1 MRVNRLVLHNFRN
14 YAELSLHFP
23 HNVNIFIGHNA
34 QGKTNILE
42 SIYIGAMGRSYRTH
56 NDMEMVRW
64 QYPQSTVQL
73 DFSRLDVA
81 NELLFRFSKQTA
93 RQSQHKEII
102 YNGYVIKTRELMG
115 AFNAVLFSPEDLL
128 LVKGMPAARRQFIDV
143 EISQASPAYYSQL
156 TQYNRL
162 VAQRNN
168 LLKKI
173 RENRLKTDLLD
184 PWDDQLVQA
193 AVRIVIKRREAL
205 KKLAMLANLMH
216 RKITDNKESLALQY
230 MLSGTEK
237 NEQIADKELT
247 EWYRQ
252 MLAKLKFTDVQ
263 RGSTGVGPHRDDLLL
278 TVNDGINLRSF
289 GSQGQ
294 QRTGVLALKLA
305 ELEFIKSETG
315 EYPVLLL
322 DDVMSELDM
331 VRREQLLS
339 FIKDKIQ
346 TFITATDQSYFPEKK
361 MGQYYYVH
369 QGTVME

>member
-1 MRVNRLVLHNFRN
+1 MRINRLVLHNFRN
-14 YAELSLHFP
+14 YAELSLDFP

-42 SIYIGAMGRSYRTH
+42 AIYIGAMGRSYRTH
-56 NDMEMVRW
+56 NDMELVRW
-64 QYPQSTVQL
+64 RYPQGTVQL
-73 DFSRLDVA
+73 YFFRLDVA
-81 NELLFRFSKQTA
+81 NELLFRFSQQTA
-93 RQSQHKEII
+93 KQSQHKEII
-102 YNGYVIKTRELMG
+102 YNGYSIKTRELMG
-115 AFNAVLFSPEDLL
+115 AFNVVLFSPEDLL
-128 LVKGMPAARRQFIDV
+128 LVKGMPAARRQFIDM

-156 TQYNRL
+156 MKYNRL
-162 VAQRNN
+162 VSQRNN

-173 RENRLKTDLLD
+173 RENRLHMDLLE
-184 PWDDQLVQA
+184 PWDEQLVQA
-193 AVRIVIKRREAL
+193 AARIVMKRREAV

-216 RKITDNKESLALQY
+216 RKITASRENLTLQY
-230 MLSGTEK
+230 ALSGTEN
-237 NEQIADKELT
+237 NEPIADSELT

-252 MLAKLKFTDVQ
+252 MLVKLRFTDVQ
-263 RGSTGVGPHRDDLLL
+263 RGSTGIGPHRDDLVL
-278 TVNDGINLRSF
+278 TVNNGINLRNF

-361 MGQYYYVH
+361 MGRYYYVN